1 MQPGDAD
8 VVPTEEEAIAMG
20 PWWIQILAGVGAAT
34 IFTGITWAVTMV
46 FLFLDERRKYYRDHT
61 EAK

>member
-1 MQPGDAD
+1 
-8 VVPTEEEAIAMG
+8 MG